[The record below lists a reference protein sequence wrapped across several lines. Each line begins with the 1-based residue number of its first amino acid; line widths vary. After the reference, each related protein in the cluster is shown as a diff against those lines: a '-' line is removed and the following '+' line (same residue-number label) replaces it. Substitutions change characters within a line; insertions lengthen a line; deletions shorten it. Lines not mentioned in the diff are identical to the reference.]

1 VGVQDRA
8 GSARLEAVVLPHLDA
23 AYNLARWLRGDD
35 HAAEDVVRQAYL
47 RAPTFFGGF
56 RGGDGKAGILAIVR
70 NACNG
75 LGGYISRP

>member
-1 VGVQDRA
+1 MGAEDRA

-23 AYNLARWLRGDD
+23 AYNLARWPRRAD
-35 HAAEDVVRQAYL
+35 HAAEDVVQQAYL
-47 RAPTFFGGF
+47 RVLKFFGGF
-56 RGGDGKAGILAIVR
+56 RGGDGKAWILAIAR